1 MINKKYQNMKKKVLL
16 GIVGVVGLMVLA
28 GLTGCS
34 KEKTCRCAI
43 LHSSKVR
50 VIKIQGG
57 NCEDLKLFRYH
68 TPLDSLKVDS
78 LLCTDYEF
86 MIDSI
91 YND

>member
-1 MINKKYQNMKKKVLL
+1 MKKKLL
-16 GIVGVVGLMVLA
+16 TVGLM
-28 GLTGCS
+28 GLICLVGLSGCS
-34 KEKTCRCAI
+34 KAKTCRCAV

-50 VIKIQGG
+50 IVKIESG

-86 MIDSI
+86 RIDSI

>member
-1 MINKKYQNMKKKVLL
+1 MKKKVLL
-16 GIVGVVGLMVLA
+16 GMGIVGLVCML

-34 KEKTCRCAI
+34 KEKRCRCAV
-43 LHSSKVR
+43 LHSSNVR
-50 VIKIQGG
+50 IVKIQSG

-86 MIDSI
+86 MIDSV